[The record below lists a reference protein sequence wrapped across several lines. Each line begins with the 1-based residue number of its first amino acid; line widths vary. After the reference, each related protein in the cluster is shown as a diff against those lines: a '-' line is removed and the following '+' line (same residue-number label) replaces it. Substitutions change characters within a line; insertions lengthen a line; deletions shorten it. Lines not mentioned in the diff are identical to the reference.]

1 MQVVVAVAV
10 TWVGLMSLI
19 VARARR
25 HRRPG
30 ESSGASGTSEPSPAA
45 SPEVQRS

>member
-10 TWVGLMSLI
+10 TWVGLMSLL

-30 ESSGASGTSEPSPAA
+30 EPSGAPEPAPLEAQQPS
-45 SPEVQRS
+45 

>member
-10 TWVGLMSLI
+10 TWVGLMSLL

-30 ESSGASGTSEPSPAA
+30 EPS
-45 SPEVQRS
+45 RSRDVAPLDDAQT

>member
-1 MQVVVAVAV
+1 MPVLVAVAV
-10 TWVGLMSLI
+10 TWVGLMSLL

-30 ESSGASGTSEPSPAA
+30 EPHATAVQPPEGPSAGA
-45 SPEVQRS
+45 